1 MSPARCLLPRFV
13 DPTAGSVRLGGV
25 DLRELAGRELY
36 RKVSFVFQDVR
47 LLHASVADNIA
58 LAAPSATAQDVERA
72 ARLANIHDRVIGLP
86 HGYGTVIGEEARLSG
101 GEAQRVALARALLA
115 DTPVLVLD
123 EATSFADPLTEQ
135 AVRRALDTLRG
146 GVRTFLVIAHR
157 LETVAG
163 ADAVAVLEDGVIT
176 EYGAPRELLAKDERF
191 AALWRTRQPAG
202 SAGEGERL

>member
-1 MSPARCLLPRFV
+1 MSPARCPLPRFV
-13 DPTAGSVRLGGV
+13 DPTAGSVRRLGGV

-123 EATSFADPLTEQ
+123 EATSFADRSPSRRC
-135 AVRRALDTLRG
+135 AVPWTRCGAGTG
-146 GVRTFLVIAHR
+146 PSWSSRTAWR
-157 LETVAG
+157 PSP
-163 ADAVAVLEDGVIT
+163 
-176 EYGAPRELLAKDERF
+176 APMPSRS
-191 AALWRTRQPAG
+191 WRT
-202 SAGEGERL
+202 E

>member
-1 MSPARCLLPRFV
+1 MSPARCPLPRFV

-101 GEAQRVALARALLA
+101 GEAHGSRSPAPCWP
-115 DTPVLVLD
+115 TPPSWCW
-123 EATSFADPLTEQ
+123 T
-135 AVRRALDTLRG
+135 RRPPSPA
-146 GVRTFLVIAHR
+146 
-157 LETVAG
+157 AG
-163 ADAVAVLEDGVIT
+163 PPNASGSWT
-176 EYGAPRELLAKDERF
+176 TPC
-191 AALWRTRQPAG
+191 AG
-202 SAGEGERL
+202 SSGPPAAPPRPHCPARWA